1 MMEKS
6 MAERM
11 AILETLRVSD
21 KQAYETRIGELEH
34 ELSALKIK
42 FDALKAML
50 TKIAVKWGGFGI
62 ALMALGVGLTMS
74 GEKIKEILIKIVSIW
89 TAP

>member
-1 MMEKS
+1 MEKS

-21 KQAYETRIGELEH
+21 KLASDIRIEELGH
-34 ELSALKIK
+34 QLSILQVK
-42 FDALKAML
+42 FDALKSML
-50 TKIAVKWGGFGI
+50 TKIAVKWGGLGI

-74 GEKIKEILIKIVSIW
+74 GEKIKEILVKIVSIW